1 MASRGETDGASAQ
14 LGGVLGPRPYHARW
28 VVALPRMARLLE
40 RGKGHGSVRILLLS
54 DNFTPES
61 NAPANRALEHGR
73 AWVRAGHEVTVV
85 TCAPNFPQGRVYAG
99 YRNRWHQTE
108 VVDGIRVVR
117 VKTYIAANAG
127 FLKRTLDYVSF
138 MVSGF
143 FAGLFEKRPDVV
155 IGTSPQFFC
164 ALGAWALATVR
175 RVPFVME
182 VRDLWPESIVAVGAL
197 KPGFIVR
204 RLEAIEMML
213 YHRAKWIVVVTKAFK
228 RNLVGRGI
236 PASKIDV
243 VFNGVD
249 LAKFGP
255 VERDDAL
262 AKEIGLEGKFV
273 AGYLGTVGMAHAIHS
288 LLDAAELLKDE
299 PDIRI
304 LIAGAGAAWSNIDE
318 QRRARGLD
326 NVVLLPSQ
334 PREKMPRLWSLCDVA
349 VVHLK
354 NTPLFATV
362 IPSKIFEAMAMQ
374 RPILIGLPAGEA
386 TGIVEE
392 TGTGLAVPAEDPA
405 ALAASIRELRDDP
418 EARGGYAD
426 AGASAAEHFSRAKQA
441 EGMLAGLARR
451 FARPHRRTRD

>member
-1 MASRGETDGASAQ
+1 M
-14 LGGVLGPRPYHARW
+14 
-28 VVALPRMARLLE
+28 
-40 RGKGHGSVRILLLS
+40 RILLLS

-73 AWVRAGHEVTVV
+73 AWVRAGHQVTVI
-85 TCAPNFPQGRVYAG
+85 TCAPNFPQGRVYEG
-99 YRNRWHQTE
+99 YQNRWHVAE

-197 KPGFIVR
+197 KPGFVVR
-204 RLEAIEMML
+204 RLEGIEMML
-213 YHRAKWIVVVTKAFK
+213 YRRAKWVVVVTKAFK

-236 PASKIDV
+236 PESKIDV

-255 VERDDAL
+255 EPRDDAL
-262 AKEIGLEGKFV
+262 AAELGLEGKFV

-288 LLDAAELLKDE
+288 LLDAAEELRDE
-299 PDIRI
+299 ADIRI
-304 LIAGAGAAWSNIDE
+304 LIAGAGAAWSTIDE
-318 QRRARGLD
+318 QRKARGLD

-334 PREKMPRLWSLCDVA
+334 PREKMPKLWSLCDAA

-392 TGTGLAVPAEDPA
+392 TGTGVAVGAEDPA
-405 ALAASIRELRDDP
+405 ALAAALLALRDDP
-418 EARGGYAD
+418 ETRRGCAE
-426 AGASAAEHFSRAKQA
+426 AGAAAAESFSRAKQA
-441 EGMLAGLARR
+441 KSMLAGLVKRFERPGGPARTG
-451 FARPHRRTRD
+451 PTGSG